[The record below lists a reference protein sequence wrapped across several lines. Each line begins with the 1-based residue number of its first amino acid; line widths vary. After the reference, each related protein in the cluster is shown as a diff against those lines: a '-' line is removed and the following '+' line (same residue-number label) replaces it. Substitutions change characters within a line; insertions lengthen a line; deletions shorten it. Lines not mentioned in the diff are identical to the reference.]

1 VVQNRFFVSLER
13 RNRLGL
19 TQKELARRTDVP
31 LSTIQAMEQEKVS
44 TIRLETARRLAR
56 VLGTTIDEMA
66 EEAREGQIAGAV
78 A

>member
-19 TQKELARRTDVP
+19 TQKKLARRTDVP

-66 EEAREGQIAGAV
+66 EEAREGQVMGAV